1 MYRLTLKP
9 GESVFGRCTHCQK
22 LNLMFGNPKKED
34 VSMQFETADDQLDSY
49 CNKCREFY
57 VWTPSTAIIENT
69 HPN

>member
-1 MYRLTLKP
+1 
-9 GESVFGRCTHCQK
+9 
-22 LNLMFGNPKKED
+22 MFGNPKKED